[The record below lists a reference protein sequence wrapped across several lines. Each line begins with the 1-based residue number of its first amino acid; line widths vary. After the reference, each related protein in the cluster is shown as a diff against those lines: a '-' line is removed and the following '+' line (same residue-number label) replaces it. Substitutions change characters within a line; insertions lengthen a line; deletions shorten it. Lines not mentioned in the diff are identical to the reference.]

1 MVQWD
6 NDTDPNMM
14 KKLKDMTNINNW
26 KNICFLL
33 FKINNNFSNYL
44 YLLLLLKKISLFFT
58 KKIFGCESA
67 R

>member
-44 YLLLLLKKISLFFT
+44 YLLLL
-58 KKIFGCESA
+58 
-67 R
+67 